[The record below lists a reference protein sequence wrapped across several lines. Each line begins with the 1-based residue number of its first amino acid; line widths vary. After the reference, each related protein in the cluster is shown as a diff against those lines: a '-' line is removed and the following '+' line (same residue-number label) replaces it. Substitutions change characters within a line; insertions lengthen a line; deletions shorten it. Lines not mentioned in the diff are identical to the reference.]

1 MNNNPFTQHPAEV
14 GESYWQHQRMALG
27 FAVELF
33 AAGFAALVHA
43 FLPFLFVKTGS
54 KAITRLH
61 ERMVIN
67 RATISAATPAS
78 GRLTAN

>member
-61 ERMVIN
+61 DRMVTN
-67 RATISAATPAS
+67 RSKISPAAVAP
-78 GRLTAN
+78 GHLTVN